1 MMTLFLAAPS
11 WAQEFVATLRKHGT
25 ILSGLVRVLP
35 ERLSSGPWAAI
46 ARNVVK
52 AAKTLMPV
60 PKSIT
65 DIMSG
70 IAPALMLE
78 SVAASLNELLSN
90 VKRGKGGDTKEPL
103 RIVVDAMVKELGGVE
118 SLGYG

>member
-1 MMTLFLAAPS
+1 VT
-11 WAQEFVATLRKHGT
+11 
-25 ILSGLVRVLP
+25 
-35 ERLSSGPWAAI
+35 
-46 ARNVVK
+46 
-52 AAKTLMPV
+52 KTLMRV

-90 VKRGKGGDTKEPL
+90 VKRGKGGDTQEPL
-103 RIVVDAMVKELGGVE
+103 RIVVDAMVKELGGLKAWATDGGFRVE
-118 SLGYG
+118 AGL